1 MSDLPLAGKYTTG
14 GHAIGTIEEKKSL
27 RDHLA
32 EDFPDVKSSD
42 IFYGDTDSLYFEMP
56 YEEVEVLLDASRSIR
71 PVKRNQFTDQQF
83 REIHC
88 LGQTPAPMNLTAWDK
103 RRMELNIEVDCGCC
117 RDSIALSFDTWNPES
132 PPDEDV
138 IKYQNKVSAG
148 IKNILA
154 VHFHFKEKYTNSA
167 YEVFAYLLLGSIL
180 RSEER
185 ISWDQLDQTDY
196 IREKWNACT
205 TDALTVLEHMNSKD
219 WFTHGGNARTSCA
232 TSEGKDLLNSIWSPE
247 IQEKRALEIIESLKQ
262 DEK

>member
-1 MSDLPLAGKYTTG
+1 MA
-14 GHAIGTIEEKKSL
+14 EKKSL

-42 IFYGDTDSLYFEMP
+42 ILYGDTDSLYFEIPHEEIEALMNAP
-56 YEEVEVLLDASRSIR
+56 YINSYSIR
-71 PVKRNQFTDQQF
+71 SVRCNQFTDQQF

-117 RDSIALSFDTWNPES
+117 RDSINLSFDTWNPES
-132 PPDEDV
+132 PPDEYV
-138 IKYQNKVSAG
+138 IGYRNKVSAG

-180 RSEER
+180 RSEKR
-185 ISWDQLDQTDY
+185 ISWDQLYQPDY

-219 WFTHGGNARTSCA
+219 WFTHGGNAGTSCA